1 MATLAAETLFH
12 IGPVPI
18 TNTVTDTLLVDA
30 ILITIA
36 LVIYKKHALIPGFF
50 QSTVELVIETF
61 YSMTQS
67 VAAERTKQIFPYVMS
82 FFLFI
87 LLANWTGL
95 TPILTGFGVYH
106 GDELVPFIRSAS
118 TDLNVTFSLAVIS
131 LIATHSMSIR
141 TLGIKEYIGRFV
153 SLNPLFLF
161 IGLLELVLEF
171 AKIISFSFR
180 LFGNV
185 FVGKVLLHSASA
197 LSLFLIPVPIMLYEM
212 FIGLVQAAIFA
223 MLTMAFMAI
232 LTTSHKAEAH

>member
-1 MATLAAETLFH
+1 MVSLAPDVLFH
-12 IGPVPI
+12 IGSVGI
-18 TNTVTDTLLVDA
+18 TNAVLDTVLVD
-30 ILITIA
+30 ILLFSLTYF
-36 LVIYKKHALIPGFF
+36 IYKHHALIPGFF
-50 QSTVELVIETF
+50 QTIIELVIETF
-61 YSMTQS
+61 HGMTEQ
-67 VAAERTKQIFPYVMS
+67 VAGERTKKIFPFVMS

-87 LLANWTGL
+87 VLANWTGL
-95 TPILTGFGVYH
+95 TPILTGMGIKEGH
-106 GDELVPFIRSAS
+106 EILPLIRSAS
-118 TDLNVTFSLAVIS
+118 TDLNVTFALAVVSIV
-131 LIATHSMSIR
+131 ATHSMSIR

-197 LSLFLIPVPIMLYEM
+197 LSLFLIPVPIMIYEL
-212 FIGLVQAAIFA
+212 FIGTVQAAIFA